1 MAALFPCG
9 SITGAPKRKTMEI
22 IQQLEPDRRGIYTGA
37 IGWFDQPNK
46 EATVGDFCLSVAIR
60 TIELGPPGA
69 GGLRSGLMGVGAGIL
84 YDSDAEMEF
93 RECEL
98 KSRFLTGLEQ
108 SFELFE
114 TIHFEKANGCRHLDR
129 HLTRLQRSATYFGI
143 RWNEKRL
150 RATIDRF
157 LTDLSIDC
165 AHRLRISLSRS
176 EEIKIES
183 ARLERMPGIIKVG
196 LANERLDSNRLLLQ
210 HKTSLRTRY
219 DRLLAEAIK
228 EGLFD
233 ILFFNER
240 GDLCEGA
247 RSNVF
252 VNLSGNWFTPP
263 VSCGL
268 LPGIMRAV
276 MLEDIALA
284 ARERV
289 LNREDL
295 FNAKEVFVCNALRGR
310 LDCTIRRR
318 ARD

>member
-1 MAALFPCG
+1 
-9 SITGAPKRKTMEI
+9 
-22 IQQLEPDRRGIYTGA
+22 
-37 IGWFDQPNK
+37 
-46 EATVGDFCLSVAIR
+46 
-60 TIELGPPGA
+60 
-69 GGLRSGLMGVGAGIL
+69 MGVGAGIL

-157 LTDLSIDC
+157 LTDL
-165 AHRLRISLSRS
+165 
-176 EEIKIES
+176 S